1 MAKPT
6 AAEIAAKYRRP
17 RRSQCLT
24 CDLKPER
31 LAIVRELRFE
41 HGLSF
46 RDLST
51 AIRSEWGV
59 KIGDAAVQ
67 HHFAAHEKVAA

>member
-1 MAKPT
+1 MN

-17 RRSQCLT
+17 RKSQCLT
-24 CDLKPER
+24 CDLKPDR
-31 LAIVRELRFE
+31 LALLRELRFA

-51 AIRSEWGV
+51 AIKSEWGI

-67 HHFAAHEKVAA
+67 HHFSVHEKAAA